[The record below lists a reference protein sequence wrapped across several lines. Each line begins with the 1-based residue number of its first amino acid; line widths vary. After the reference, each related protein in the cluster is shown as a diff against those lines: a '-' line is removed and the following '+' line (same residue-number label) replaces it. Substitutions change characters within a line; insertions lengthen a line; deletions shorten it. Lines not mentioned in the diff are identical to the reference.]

1 MVRVYLTIWPT
12 VTHSYVFQ
20 SGSKIYYTHHRIQR
34 KYKAIILTR
43 LYAHAYISTGLM
55 YIYLA
60 VCGNVC
66 GGVVHDNTRFLS
78 CYFQEYH
85 EEFVLIFVN
94 LICITACVYVSI
106 VNAEHQF
113 WIKTPIKRAVLIAIV
128 DITAIHKRRFYASSD
143 PTVVGN
149 TYFMQSIK
157 TKPAGSVSVLK
168 GFFLSKILIPVVL
181 FTCSN
186 YMLLHIS

>member
-20 SGSKIYYTHHRIQR
+20 SGSKIYYIHHRIQR
-34 KYKAIILTR
+34 KNKAIILTR

-55 YIYLA
+55 YFYLA

-85 EEFVLIFVN
+85 E
-94 LICITACVYVSI
+94 
-106 VNAEHQF
+106 EHQF

-157 TKPAGSVSVLK
+157 TKLAGSVSVLK
-168 GFFLSKILIPVVL
+168 VFFSSKILNPVVL
-181 FTCSN
+181 LTCSN
-186 YMLLHIS
+186 WILIHIS